1 MSLAPRLRP
10 PPAASTPLASMRHE
24 LVRHTA
30 VKSSSLAAL
39 EAQIRHQ
46 DRERAAASRCDCQ
59 PCHRIAEL
67 SGLCA
72 YHQEM
77 DRGR

>member
-1 MSLAPRLRP
+1 VTARPWLAPTFAP
-10 PPAASTPLASMRHE
+10 PRETARHE
-24 LVRHTA
+24 LVRHTT
-30 VKSSSLAAL
+30 VKSASLAAL

-46 DRERAAASRCDCQ
+46 DREREPVTKCDCQ
-59 PCHRIAEL
+59 PCHRDAEL

-72 YHQEM
+72 YHREM